1 MWLLDCLVN
10 SLMAASAGESQ
21 GVERLLSYAEDL
33 VAVLCV
39 STDCDDNA
47 QVGAGVQRLLS
58 ACRSESDDL
67 EMQLKEYQEKI
78 HSCKEKIDKA
88 KAETITDD
96 ELNALQSKMEEKLQE
111 EKQLRQELRVLHD
124 ELDDLESQRLS
135 IKERKDAVK
144 KKKKDT
150 QKAERTLS
158 MCLSVTNIIPNLED
172 QDKVSGYI
180 VDQNRKKIE
189 KFEFENTTPPVE
201 ICDELWKKI

>member
-1 MWLLDCLVN
+1 WLLDCLVN

-111 EKQLRQELRVLHD
+111 EKQLRQD
-124 ELDDLESQRLS
+124 QRLS

-172 QDKVSGYI
+172 QDKVSG
-180 VDQNRKKIE
+180 
-189 KFEFENTTPPVE
+189 
-201 ICDELWKKI
+201 